1 MNKAA
6 MYRLFRYEKLFAN
19 RFPNVGLKGTNNK
32 RRIIIKQSREVII
45 KIKLEGK
52 GTSRTML

>member
-6 MYRLFRYEKLFAN
+6 MYRLLRHEKLFAN
-19 RFPNVGLKGTNNK
+19 RFPNLGLKGTNNK
-32 RRIIIKQSREVII
+32 RGVIIKQSRGVII

-52 GTSRTML
+52 CKSRTML